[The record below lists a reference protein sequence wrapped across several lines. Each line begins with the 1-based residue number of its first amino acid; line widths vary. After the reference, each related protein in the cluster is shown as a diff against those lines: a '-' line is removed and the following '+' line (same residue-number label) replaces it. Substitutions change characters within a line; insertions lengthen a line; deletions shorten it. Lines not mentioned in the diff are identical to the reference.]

1 MTEENVGKKGRVWS
15 EKAERGRNVF
25 KLLDGE
31 GARL

>member
-1 MTEENVGKKGRVWS
+1 MTEENIGKRGRVWT
-15 EKAERGRNVF
+15 AEGKNVF

>member
-1 MTEENVGKKGRVWS
+1 MTDENVGKKGRVWL
-15 EKAERGRNVF
+15 EEGRNVF